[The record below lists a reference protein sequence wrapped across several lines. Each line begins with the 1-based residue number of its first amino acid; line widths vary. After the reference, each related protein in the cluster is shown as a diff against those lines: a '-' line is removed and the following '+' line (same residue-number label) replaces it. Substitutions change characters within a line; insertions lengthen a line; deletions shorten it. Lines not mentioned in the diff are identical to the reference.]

1 MAVARGSIWTL
12 IILSLLTFAVISIII
27 SLNYFSRY
35 SYYHGPAAVVYSG
48 FRGQEPVEDI
58 IYNRSGEYNSDR
70 SVFVIPR
77 RAFFD
82 TRIVQGKQL
91 NQVVVLAEVHD
102 DATQSIIACE
112 IGGYVS
118 VYVQVETQDAK
129 WIRKNEKGYTHR
141 HQLIWCAGLPEESI
155 VNNSIVRLIYRR
167 IDEDFYSR
175 VEAEMPLHLPN
186 HKDNDPLTF
195 DRGNGSVV
203 VCSNV
208 FGHPPLFD
216 QWLKYQQTLKVDMV
230 HLSVDISFYEN
241 ATELYP
247 FLKQALETGFVQMH
261 LWYDILNN
269 RTFYN
274 YQLVKYQDC
283 LYRYIGVFEFAFTSD
298 VDEFV
303 VPVLAEHKDVHFY
316 LQNYFAD
323 SQVGS
328 LYFSWRRMK
337 CKPIPEKIKALSDG
351 NLTSI
356 LSGTTSAWF
365 PNTKCAYRLNG
376 VKVTKVHEPQKL
388 LPGFT
393 TIWTY
398 KEEIYIAHLR
408 NSAILCS

>member
-1 MAVARGSIWTL
+1 M
-12 IILSLLTFAVISIII
+12 
-27 SLNYFSRY
+27 
-35 SYYHGPAAVVYSG
+35 
-48 FRGQEPVEDI
+48 
-58 IYNRSGEYNSDR
+58 
-70 SVFVIPR
+70 
-77 RAFFD
+77 
-82 TRIVQGKQL
+82 
-91 NQVVVLAEVHD
+91 
-102 DATQSIIACE
+102 
-112 IGGYVS
+112 
-118 VYVQVETQDAK
+118 
-129 WIRKNEKGYTHR
+129 
-141 HQLIWCAGLPEESI
+141 
-155 VNNSIVRLIYRR
+155 
-167 IDEDFYSR
+167 
-175 VEAEMPLHLPN
+175 
-186 HKDNDPLTF
+186 
-195 DRGNGSVV
+195 
-203 VCSNV
+203 
-208 FGHPPLFD
+208 
-216 QWLKYQQTLKVDMV
+216 
-230 HLSVDISFYEN
+230 
-241 ATELYP
+241 
-247 FLKQALETGFVQMH
+247 
-261 LWYDILNN
+261 
-269 RTFYN
+269 
-274 YQLVKYQDC
+274 KYQDC

-408 NSAILCS
+408 NYAVSPNKSSNLATGVGTGAHTPKQWSEVCGRELPDGGQVIVLIGWNLHDHYCDNTSTYFIVL